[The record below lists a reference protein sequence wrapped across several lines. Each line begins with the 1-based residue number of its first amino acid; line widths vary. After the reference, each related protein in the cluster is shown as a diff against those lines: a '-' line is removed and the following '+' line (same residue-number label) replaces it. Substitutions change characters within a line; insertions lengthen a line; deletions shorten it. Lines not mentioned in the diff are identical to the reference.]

1 MKIGDL
7 IEVVPDI
14 NVSGYAAS
22 YIRSYIRPL
31 LTKAGIIVD
40 IQVFSNGPANYI
52 TLIEEKLYSIP
63 DYNAKLIASTKT

>member
-7 IEVVPDI
+7 IEVVPAN
-14 NVSGYAAS
+14 NVSGYAA
-22 YIRSYIRPL
+22 SYIRPL

-40 IQVFSNGPANYI
+40 IQVFSNGPAYYI

-63 DYNAKLIASTKT
+63 EHNAKLINQNQTG

>member
-7 IEVVPDI
+7 IEVVPAI
-14 NVSGYAAS
+14 NVSGYAA
-22 YIRSYIRPL
+22 SYIRPL

>member
-7 IEVVPDI
+7 IKVVPAN
-14 NVSGYAAS
+14 NVSGYAA
-22 YIRSYIRPL
+22 SYIRPL

-40 IQVFSNGPANYI
+40 IQVFSNGPAYYI

>member
-7 IEVVPDI
+7 IEVLPGKNIVQ
-14 NVSGYAAS
+14 YS
-22 YIRSYIRPL
+22 YLRPL
-31 LTKAGIIVD
+31 LSKIGIIVD

>member
-7 IEVVPDI
+7 IEVVPAN
-14 NVSGYAAS
+14 NVSGYAA
-22 YIRSYIRPL
+22 SYIRPL

-40 IQVFSNGPANYI
+40 IEVYKTGPAYYI

>member
-7 IEVVPDI
+7 IEVVPAN
-14 NVSGYAAS
+14 NVSGYAA
-22 YIRSYIRPL
+22 SYIRPL

>member
-7 IEVVPDI
+7 IEVVPAI
-14 NVSGYAAS
+14 NVSGYAA
-22 YIRSYIRPL
+22 SYIRPL

-63 DYNAKLIASTKT
+63 DYNARLIASTKT

>member
-1 MKIGDL
+1 MKVGDL
-7 IEVVPDI
+7 IEVVPAI
-14 NVSGYAAS
+14 NVSGYAA
-22 YIRSYIRPL
+22 SYIRPL